1 MTGKTQTS
9 NITNKRD
16 PRSLNSRVFIG
27 NLNTT
32 VVKKTDIELIFAKYG
47 KITGCSVHKGYAF
60 VQYASER
67 NAHSAVVGENAKVL
81 AGQTLDINMAGEPR
95 PYRPIMG
102 SKHPFSL
109 YSGYEFDYDFY
120 RDDFYSRIINI
131 HGRLAPS
138 PPAMIPIKHSRLVT
152 LATRRKKNSF
162 QPKMPTC
169 SSYLRTISPGSLC
182 SMVKSDQL
190 MTIKQELSQIQ
201 IKIDSLLGRLE
212 RIEQKQVAEAVT
224 VQEIEYIS
232 ILSPHTQIKIG
243 ERGHL
248 QHLPVF
254 YLEAH
259 RKHEKA
265 YQSLY
270 SERAKNWYVEEVDQE
285 HQEGGSWEITDEGDD
300 GYDDNVNN
308 DELIENHIS
317 DVDN

>member
-1 MTGKTQTS
+1 MGLEPASPAWEDILRRMTGKTQTS

-212 RIEQKQVAEAVT
+212 RIEQKQVAEA
-224 VQEIEYIS
+224 
-232 ILSPHTQIKIG
+232 
-243 ERGHL
+243 
-248 QHLPVF
+248 
-254 YLEAH
+254 EAH